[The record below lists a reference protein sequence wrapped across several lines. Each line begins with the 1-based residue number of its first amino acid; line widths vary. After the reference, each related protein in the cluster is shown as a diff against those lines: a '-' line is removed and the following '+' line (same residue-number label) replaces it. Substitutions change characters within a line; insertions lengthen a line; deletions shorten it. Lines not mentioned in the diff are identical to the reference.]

1 MANKEPPAG
10 LRSFKRLNHKT
21 YLWTPSP
28 SATQNNSSSVTD
40 QTSFPNTS
48 GTPPDLILIGSWMN
62 ASPRHIAKFTEYYQ
76 LIYPSSSIL
85 LLTSS
90 TADFFF
96 NTASKE
102 AADFAPAVATVRAYI
117 DQCSA
122 YGQEHSTPGEGGG
135 LLVHGFSNGGGGQVA
150 FLAEHYKAA
159 TGHPLP
165 ARAVILDSLPGRSR
179 FLVGIRTLSLG
190 LPKAWYVR
198 WPLQLAFAVLLA
210 VFFQIPH
217 ALGRQ
222 TLATR
227 LWNDLN
233 AVASSP
239 RLGEVKE
246 KGNGEQR
253 QAVMRK
259 DAPRCYIYSD
269 LDESILDHDIEDH
282 ADEAVAKG
290 LKVKMVK
297 FTGTKHVEHMRTD
310 PKRYWGAVKG
320 TWDVRA

>member
-1 MANKEPPAG
+1 MANNEPPAG

-21 YLWTPSP
+21 YLWTPPP
-28 SATQNNSSSVTD
+28 SAIQNNSSSSVTN
-40 QTSFPNTS
+40 QTSFPNTD

-62 ASPRHIAKFTEYYQ
+62 AHHG
-76 LIYPSSSIL
+76 L
-85 LLTSS
+85 
-90 TADFFF
+90 
-96 NTASKE
+96 
-102 AADFAPAVATVRAYI
+102 RAHI
-117 DQCSA
+117 DQLSA
-122 YGQEHSTPGEGGG
+122 YCQDHSTPGEGGG

-179 FLVGIRTLSLG
+179 FRVGIRTLSFG

-217 ALGRQ
+217 SLGRQ

-227 LWNDLN
+227 LRDDLN
-233 AVASSP
+233 AVVSAP
-239 RLGEVKE
+239 RLG
-246 KGNGEQR
+246 
-253 QAVMRK
+253 
-259 DAPRCYIYSD
+259 
-269 LDESILDHDIEDH
+269 EDH
-282 ADEAVAKG
+282 ADEADAKG
-290 LKVKMVK
+290 LKVKKVK

-310 PKRYWGAVKG
+310 PERYWGAVKG

>member
-1 MANKEPPAG
+1 MANNG
-10 LRSFKRLNHKT
+10 SFKRLNHKT
-21 YLWTPSP
+21 YLWTPAP
-28 SATQNNSSSVTD
+28 SAIQNNSSSVTN
-40 QTSFPNTS
+40 QTSFPNTA

-76 LIYPSSSIL
+76 LIYPSSPIL

-90 TADFFF
+90 MSDFFF
-96 NTASKE
+96 NTARKE
-102 AADFAPAVATVRAYI
+102 TADYAPAVTTVRVHI
-117 DQCSA
+117 DQWST
-122 YGQEHSTPGEGGG
+122 YGQDHSTPGEGGG

-179 FLVGIRTLSLG
+179 FRVGIRTLSFG

-210 VFFQIPH
+210 VFFRIPH

-227 LWNDLN
+227 LRDDLN
-233 AVASSP
+233 AAVI
-239 RLGEVKE
+239 RKE
-246 KGNGEQR
+246 
-253 QAVMRK
+253 
-259 DAPRCYIYSD
+259 APRCYIYSD
-269 LDESILDHDIEDH
+269 SDEFILDHDIEGH
-282 ADEAVAKG
+282 ADAADAKG
-290 LKVKMVK
+290 LKVTKVK

-310 PKRYWGAVKG
+310 PERYWGAVKG

>member
-1 MANKEPPAG
+1 MANNEPPAE

-21 YLWTPSP
+21 YLWTPPP
-28 SATQNNSSSVTD
+28 SAARNNSSSVTN
-40 QTSFPNTS
+40 QTSFPNTA

-76 LIYPSSSIL
+76 LIYPFSPIL

-96 NTASKE
+96 NNARKE
-102 AADFAPAVATVRAYI
+102 AADYAPAVATVRVYI
-117 DQCSA
+117 DQLSA
-122 YGQEHSTPGEGGG
+122 HGQDHSTPGEGGG

-165 ARAVILDSLPGRSR
+165 AKAVILDSLPGRSR
-179 FLVGIRTLSLG
+179 YRVGIRTLSFG
-190 LPKAWYVR
+190 LPKAWYIR

-210 VFFQIPH
+210 IFFQIPH

-227 LWNDLN
+227 LRDDLN
-233 AVASSP
+233 AVASGS
-239 RLGEVKE
+239 RLGQVKE
-246 KGNGEQR
+246 KGNGKKRE
-253 QAVMRK
+253 AVIRK
-259 DAPRCYIYSD
+259 EAPRCYIYSD
-269 LDESILDHDIEDH
+269 LDEFILDRDIEDH
-282 ADEAVAKG
+282 ADEADAKG
-290 LKVKMVK
+290 LRVKMVK

-310 PKRYWGAVKG
+310 PDRYWGAVKG
-320 TWDVRA
+320 TWDSRA

>member
-1 MANKEPPAG
+1 MARNEPPVE
-10 LRSFKRLNHKT
+10 LSSFKRINHKT
-21 YLWTPSP
+21 YLWTPPP
-28 SATQNNSSSVTD
+28 SAKRNNNGSVM
-40 QTSFPNTS
+40 SLPS
-48 GTPPDLILIGSWMN
+48 AAGTPPDLILIGSWMN

-76 LIYPSSSIL
+76 LIYPSSPIL

-96 NTASKE
+96 NTS
-102 AADFAPAVATVRAYI
+102 PRSGPT
-117 DQCSA
+117 
-122 YGQEHSTPGEGGG
+122 GG

-150 FLAEHYKAA
+150 FLVEHYKAA

-165 ARAVILDSLPGRSR
+165 AAAVILDSLPGRSR
-179 FLVGIRTLSLG
+179 FRVGIRTLSFG
-190 LPKAWYVR
+190 LPRAWYVR

-233 AVASSP
+233 AVISGP
-239 RLGEVKE
+239 RLGKVK
-246 KGNGEQR
+246 KRGSGNERG
-253 QAVMRK
+253 AVIRTE
-259 DAPRCYIYSD
+259 APRCYIYSD
-269 LDESILDHDIEDH
+269 ADEFILDHDIEDH
-282 ADEAVAKG
+282 ADEADAKG
-290 LKVKMVK
+290 LKVKKVK
-297 FTGTKHVEHMRTD
+297 FTGTKHVEHMRAD
-310 PKRYWGAVKG
+310 PERYWSAVKV